1 MVTRYAF
8 LGHVVRWNSL
18 EKNVITMKVY
28 AARYR
33 RSQQME
39 KMSEG
44 LAN

>member
-1 MVTRYAF
+1 MVTRYGF
-8 LGHVVRWNSL
+8 LGNVVRWNSL

-33 RSQQME
+33 SQQME